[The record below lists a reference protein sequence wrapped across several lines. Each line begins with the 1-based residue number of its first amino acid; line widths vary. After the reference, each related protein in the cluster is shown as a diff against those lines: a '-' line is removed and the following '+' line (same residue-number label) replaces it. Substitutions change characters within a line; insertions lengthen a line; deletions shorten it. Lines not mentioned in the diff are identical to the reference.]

1 MAITLKEESILNQ
14 WSQIVDHAGGSTDDV
29 LNSITDRLEEADIPG
44 GCTWKLEEVKSSGFF
59 SKTRRDFLVINLE
72 AFGDY
77 HVYVC
82 VRDYGVH
89 LHCSWFLTVEP
100 GFLKKWASE
109 KLTGSSDVLSAP
121 RNIMVHQD
129 LQAWVTVVA
138 KAVEES
144 VEELMTRLGQDATRM
159 HRGSKGFLEIW

>member
-1 MAITLKEESILNQ
+1 MAFTLKEESILNQ
-14 WSQIVDHAGGSTDDV
+14 WSQMVDHAGGSADEV
-29 LNSITDRLEEADIPG
+29 LKSISDRLEEAQIPG
-44 GCTWKLEEVKSSGFF
+44 NCTWKLEEVKSSGFF
-59 SKTRRDFLVINLE
+59 SKTRRDFLIINLQD
-72 AFGDY
+72 FSDY

-109 KLTGSSDVLSAP
+109 KLTGSSDLLSAP
-121 RNIMVHQD
+121 KNIMVHQD
-129 LQAWVTVVA
+129 LQAWVTVVDN
-138 KAVEES
+138 AVVES
-144 VEELMTRLGQDATRM
+144 VHDLMTKLGQDTARL